1 MRAGDQT
8 RRGGSNWHTALC
20 RRSVEGRRF
29 DKEASVPE
37 CAPSVAGL
45 LMMVDVAAAEVW
57 LEGNPFM
64 QVTYRYDGS
73 VELPAD

>member
-1 MRAGDQT
+1 
-8 RRGGSNWHTALC
+8 
-20 RRSVEGRRF
+20 
-29 DKEASVPE
+29 
-37 CAPSVAGL
+37 
-45 LMMVDVAAAEVW
+45 MMVDVAAAEVW